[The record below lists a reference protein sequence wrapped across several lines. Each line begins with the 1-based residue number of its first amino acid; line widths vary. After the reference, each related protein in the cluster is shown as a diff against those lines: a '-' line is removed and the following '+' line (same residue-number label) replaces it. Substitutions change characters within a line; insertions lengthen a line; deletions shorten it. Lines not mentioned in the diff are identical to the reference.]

1 MRWFVSVVSALL
13 ICGLLAGC
21 ESTKA
26 PEATT
31 TDPVVSAHPK
41 PETNPRATR
50 ADPAKPC
57 GPKIHRPG
65 GRAWRCTFADNF
77 DGSSLDGDK
86 WLELAS
92 YWSGL
97 GGPDDCY
104 FDDGHN
110 VRVANGRLRL
120 ITRRLP
126 QPRACAQAE
135 GGKASYTG
143 VMINTVHRFSQ
154 ERGRFEFRA
163 RFPQTKLADQAR
175 PGIQGSLWMWPVDDR
190 KYGPWP
196 LSGEIDIAEFYSAF
210 PDRIIPFL
218 HYDMETRKDPL
229 AAFAKPPQE
238 TNNHCLIAAPDGDF
252 HTYTL
257 EWSKQIMHIYY
268 DGITCMKT
276 PWLAKQGGRAPFDQP
291 FILAIGFGTGKF
303 DNAVTKDTPMPA
315 HLDVDYVRVW
325 Q

>member
-1 MRWFVSVVSALL
+1 MVSAVLVGTLL
-13 ICGLLAGC
+13 TSCGPAK
-21 ESTKA
+21 SPKAKA
-26 PEATT
+26 PE
-31 TDPVVSAHPK
+31 PEVSATPK
-41 PETNPRATR
+41 ADTNPLPTR
-50 ADPAKPC
+50 AKPGRPC
-57 GPKIHRPG
+57 GPKITRAN
-65 GRAWRCTFADNF
+65 GRSWRCTFADNF
-77 DGSSLDGDK
+77 DGTSLDGDK

-126 QPRACAQAE
+126 EPRDCAQAQ

-143 VMINTVHRFSQ
+143 AMLNTLHRFSQ

-163 RFPQTKLADQAR
+163 RFPQTRQAGQTR

-196 LSGEIDIAEFYSAF
+196 SSGEIDIAEFYSAF

-238 TNNHCLIAAPDGDF
+238 TNNHCLFAAPDGDF

-257 EWSKQIMHIYY
+257 EWTKQIMHIYY
-268 DGITCMKT
+268 DGVTCLKT
-276 PWLAKQGGRAPFDQP
+276 PWLAKQGGSAPFDQP

-303 DNAVTKDTPMPA
+303 DNAVTDQTPMPV

>member
-1 MRWFVSVVSALL
+1 VVSAVLVGTLL
-13 ICGLLAGC
+13 TSCGPAK
-21 ESTKA
+21 SPKAKA
-26 PEATT
+26 PE
-31 TDPVVSAHPK
+31 PEVSATPK
-41 PETNPRATR
+41 ADTNPLPTR
-50 ADPAKPC
+50 AKPGRPC
-57 GPKIHRPG
+57 GPKITRAN
-65 GRAWRCTFADNF
+65 GRSWRCTFADNF
-77 DGSSLDGDK
+77 DGTSLDGDK

-126 QPRACAQAE
+126 EPRDCAQAQ

-143 VMINTVHRFSQ
+143 AMLNTLHRFSQ

-163 RFPQTKLADQAR
+163 RFPQTRQAGQTR

-196 LSGEIDIAEFYSAF
+196 SSGEIDIAEFYSAF

-238 TNNHCLIAAPDGDF
+238 TNNHCLFAAPDGDF

-257 EWSKQIMHIYY
+257 EWTKQIMHIYY
-268 DGITCMKT
+268 DGVTCLKT
-276 PWLAKQGGRAPFDQP
+276 PWLAKQGGSAPFDQP

-303 DNAVTKDTPMPA
+303 DNAVTDQTPMPV

>member
-1 MRWFVSVVSALL
+1 MVSAVLVGTLL
-13 ICGLLAGC
+13 TSCGPAK
-21 ESTKA
+21 SPKAKA
-26 PEATT
+26 PE
-31 TDPVVSAHPK
+31 PEVSATPK
-41 PETNPRATR
+41 ADTNPLPTR
-50 ADPAKPC
+50 AKPGKPC
-57 GPKIHRPG
+57 GPKITRAN
-65 GRAWRCTFADNF
+65 GRSWRCTFADNF
-77 DGSSLDGDK
+77 DGTSLDGDK

-126 QPRACAQAE
+126 EPRDCAQAQ

-143 VMINTVHRFSQ
+143 AMLNTLHRFSQ

-163 RFPQTKLADQAR
+163 RFPQTRQAGQTR
-175 PGIQGSLWMWPVDDR
+175 PGIQGSLWMWPDDDR

-196 LSGEIDIAEFYSAF
+196 SSGEIDIAEFYSAF

-238 TNNHCLIAAPDGDF
+238 TNNHCLFAAPDGDF

-257 EWSKQIMHIYY
+257 EWTKQIMHIYY
-268 DGITCMKT
+268 DGVTCLKT
-276 PWLAKQGGRAPFDQP
+276 PWLAKQGGSAPFDQP

-303 DNAVTKDTPMPA
+303 DNAVTDQTPMPV

>member
-1 MRWFVSVVSALL
+1 MVSAVLVGTLL
-13 ICGLLAGC
+13 TSCGPAK
-21 ESTKA
+21 SPKARA
-26 PEATT
+26 PE
-31 TDPVVSAHPK
+31 PEVSATPK
-41 PETNPRATR
+41 ADTNPLPTR
-50 ADPAKPC
+50 AKPGKPC
-57 GPKIHRPG
+57 GPKITRAN
-65 GRAWRCTFADNF
+65 GRSWRCTFADNF
-77 DGSSLDGDK
+77 DGTSLDGDK

-92 YWSGL
+92 YWSRL
-97 GGPDDCY
+97 AGPDDCY

-126 QPRACAQAE
+126 EPRDCAQAQ

-143 VMINTVHRFSQ
+143 AMLNTLHRFSQ

-163 RFPQTKLADQAR
+163 RFPQTRLAGQAR

-196 LSGEIDIAEFYSAF
+196 SSGEIDIAEFYSAF

-218 HYDMETRKDPL
+218 HYDMETRKDLL

-238 TNNHCLIAAPDGDF
+238 TNNHCLFAAPDGDF

-257 EWSKQIMHIYY
+257 EWTKQIMHIYY
-268 DGITCMKT
+268 DGVTCLKT
-276 PWLAKQGGRAPFDQP
+276 PWLAKQGGSAPFDQP
-291 FILAIGFGTGKF
+291 FILAIGFGAGKF
-303 DNAVTKDTPMPA
+303 DNAVTDQTPMPV

>member
-1 MRWFVSVVSALL
+1 MVSAVLVGTLL
-13 ICGLLAGC
+13 TSCGPAK
-21 ESTKA
+21 SPKAKA
-26 PEATT
+26 PE
-31 TDPVVSAHPK
+31 PEVSATPK
-41 PETNPRATR
+41 ADTNPLPTR
-50 ADPAKPC
+50 AKPGKPC
-57 GPKIHRPG
+57 GPKITRAN
-65 GRAWRCTFADNF
+65 GRSWRCTFADNF
-77 DGSSLDGDK
+77 DGTSLDGDK

-126 QPRACAQAE
+126 EPRDCAQAQ

-143 VMINTVHRFSQ
+143 AMLNTLHRFSQ

-163 RFPQTKLADQAR
+163 RFPQTRQAGQTR

-196 LSGEIDIAEFYSAF
+196 SSGEIDIAEFYSAF

-238 TNNHCLIAAPDGDF
+238 TNNHCLFAAPDGDF

-257 EWSKQIMHIYY
+257 EWTKQIMHIYY
-268 DGITCMKT
+268 DGVTCLKT
-276 PWLAKQGGRAPFDQP
+276 PWLAKQGGSAPFDQP

-303 DNAVTKDTPMPA
+303 DNAVTDQTPMPV

>member
-1 MRWFVSVVSALL
+1 MVSAVLVGTLL
-13 ICGLLAGC
+13 TSCGPAK
-21 ESTKA
+21 SPKAKA
-26 PEATT
+26 PE
-31 TDPVVSAHPK
+31 PEVSATPK
-41 PETNPRATR
+41 ADTNPLPTR
-50 ADPAKPC
+50 AKPGKPC
-57 GPKIHRPG
+57 GPKITRAN
-65 GRAWRCTFADNF
+65 GRSWRCTFADNF
-77 DGSSLDGDK
+77 DGTSLDGDK

-126 QPRACAQAE
+126 EPRDCAQAQ

-143 VMINTVHRFSQ
+143 AMLNTLHRFSQ

-163 RFPQTKLADQAR
+163 RFPQTRQSGQTR

-196 LSGEIDIAEFYSAF
+196 SSGEIDIAEFYSAF

-238 TNNHCLIAAPDGDF
+238 TNNHCLFAAPDGDF

-257 EWSKQIMHIYY
+257 EWTKQIMHIYY
-268 DGITCMKT
+268 DGVTCLKT
-276 PWLAKQGGRAPFDQP
+276 PWLAKQGGSAPFDQP

-303 DNAVTKDTPMPA
+303 DNAVTDQTPMPV

>member
-1 MRWFVSVVSALL
+1 MRSLVWVVSAVLVGTLL
-13 ICGLLAGC
+13 TSCGPAK
-21 ESTKA
+21 SPKAKA
-26 PEATT
+26 PE
-31 TDPVVSAHPK
+31 PEVSATPK
-41 PETNPRATR
+41 ADTNPLPTR
-50 ADPAKPC
+50 AKPGKPC
-57 GPKIHRPG
+57 GPKITRAN
-65 GRAWRCTFADNF
+65 GRSWRCTFADNF
-77 DGSSLDGDK
+77 DGTSLDGDK

-126 QPRACAQAE
+126 EPRDCAQAQ

-143 VMINTVHRFSQ
+143 AMLNTLHRFSQ

-163 RFPQTKLADQAR
+163 RFPQTRQAGQTR

-196 LSGEIDIAEFYSAF
+196 SSGEIDIAEFYSAF

-238 TNNHCLIAAPDGDF
+238 TNNHCLFAAPDGDF

-257 EWSKQIMHIYY
+257 EWTKQIMHIYY
-268 DGITCMKT
+268 DGVTCLKT
-276 PWLAKQGGRAPFDQP
+276 PWLAKQGGSAPFDQP

-303 DNAVTKDTPMPA
+303 DNAVTDQTPMPV

>member
-1 MRWFVSVVSALL
+1 MVSAVLVGTLL
-13 ICGLLAGC
+13 TSCGPAK
-21 ESTKA
+21 SPKAKA
-26 PEATT
+26 PE
-31 TDPVVSAHPK
+31 PEVSATPK
-41 PETNPRATR
+41 ADTNPLPTR
-50 ADPAKPC
+50 AKPGKPC
-57 GPKIHRPG
+57 GPKITRAN
-65 GRAWRCTFADNF
+65 GRSWRCTFADNF
-77 DGSSLDGDK
+77 DGTSLDGDK

-126 QPRACAQAE
+126 EPRDCAQAQ

-143 VMINTVHRFSQ
+143 AMLNTLHRFSQ

-163 RFPQTKLADQAR
+163 RFPQTRQAGQTR

-196 LSGEIDIAEFYSAF
+196 SSGEIDIAEFYSAF

-238 TNNHCLIAAPDGDF
+238 TNNHCLFAAPDGDF

-257 EWSKQIMHIYY
+257 EWTKQIMHIYE
-268 DGITCMKT
+268 ISFF
-276 PWLAKQGGRAPFDQP
+276 PIRQEQGLFSWHP
-291 FILAIGFGTGKF
+291 I
-303 DNAVTKDTPMPA
+303 DT
-315 HLDVDYVRVW
+315 V
-325 Q
+325 